1 MNTPQVRDAQFQQHQ
16 HYDDEI
22 SLVDLAKTLIK
33 RRNWVIAIFFIG
45 LIGSLTFAWLQQPKP
60 AAKNNQQ
67 LYTTLIAVGYKA
79 PNHYLEP
86 LLSIET
92 QLTNAFIPQASAN
105 QTYKAEVIV
114 MEDGRNFSNI
124 IKLTTQA
131 EQNLQNEVAAYHQ
144 AIIKPLLKR
153 HQTLIE
159 EIKANANKTTEAQT
173 LTSTSIAALAQ
184 PLTAATQVKDKT
196 KLILAV
202 GIVLSIM
209 LGVMAAFFAEFAAQ
223 VRKSLKEENQAKI

>member
-1 MNTPQVRDAQFQQHQ
+1 MNTPQIRDAQFQQHP

-60 AAKNNQQ
+60 AAKTNQQ

-105 QTYKAEVIV
+105 QTYKAEVTVI
-114 MEDGRNFSNI
+114 SNI

-144 AIIKPLLKR
+144 AILKPLLKR

-184 PLTAATQVKDKT
+184 PLTAATTQVKDKT

-209 LGVMAAFFAEFAAQ
+209 LGIMAAFFAEFAAQ
-223 VRKSLKEENQAKI
+223 VRQSLKEENQAKI